1 VAKQIPATLILHGPT
16 ALMVMHCDSLD
27 AAKAAVLPIVRK
39 RGGDEALKSLGIY
52 NDGRMYEWSDER
64 GRGYTA
70 YVAETP
76 TGELIEIH

>member
-1 VAKQIPATLILHGPT
+1 VAKQFPATLILHGPM
-16 ALMVMHCDSLD
+16 ALMVMHCASLD

-52 NDGRMYEWSDER
+52 NYGRMYEWSDER

-76 TGELIEIH
+76 AGELVEIH

>member
-1 VAKQIPATLILHGPT
+1 MSWPDFSGWI
-16 ALMVMHCDSLD
+16 
-27 AAKAAVLPIVRK
+27 AARSANVRK

-52 NDGRMYEWSDER
+52 NDGRMYKWSAGR

-76 TGELIEIH
+76 AGELVEIH

>member
-1 VAKQIPATLILHGPT
+1 
-16 ALMVMHCDSLD
+16 MVMHCASLD

-39 RGGDEALKSLGIY
+39 RGGDEALKSLRIY
-52 NDGRMYEWSDER
+52 NDGRMCEWSDER

-76 TGELIEIH
+76 TGESSWGCLRGKNTRRNDDS

>member
-1 VAKQIPATLILHGPT
+1 
-16 ALMVMHCDSLD
+16 MVH
-27 AAKAAVLPIVRK
+27 VRK

-52 NDGRMYEWSDER
+52 NDGRMYKWSAGR

-76 TGELIEIH
+76 ADELVEIH